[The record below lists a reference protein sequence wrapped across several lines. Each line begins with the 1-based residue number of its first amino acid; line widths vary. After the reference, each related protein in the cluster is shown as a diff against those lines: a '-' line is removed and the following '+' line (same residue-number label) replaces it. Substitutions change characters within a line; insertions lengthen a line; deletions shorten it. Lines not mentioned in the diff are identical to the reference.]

1 MPVKIDP
8 GYRSIHKSLPRPE
21 AAAHQP
27 LQAKRFSDM
36 LQQQD
41 RQASYEQLKQMIQ
54 QIDQQGQ
61 RLAKSMTVRE
71 LRLYK
76 NMVKKF
82 LEDTVRRGVG
92 LKETRGW
99 DRRGRNRRYKI
110 LDEIDRILLDMAD
123 ELLEHEEG
131 RIRLLQSIG
140 EIRGLLINL
149 LY

>member
-1 MPVKIDP
+1 VKIDP

>member
-1 MPVKIDP
+1 
-8 GYRSIHKSLPRPE
+8 
-21 AAAHQP
+21 
-27 LQAKRFSDM
+27 
-36 LQQQD
+36 
-41 RQASYEQLKQMIQ
+41 
-54 QIDQQGQ
+54 
-61 RLAKSMTVRE
+61 
-71 LRLYK
+71 
-76 NMVKKF
+76 
-82 LEDTVRRGVG
+82 VG

>member
-1 MPVKIDP
+1 MKIDP

>member
-1 MPVKIDP
+1 MKIDP

-41 RQASYEQLKQMIQ
+41 RQASYEQLKQMIR

-71 LRLYK
+71 LRLYR

-99 DRRGRNRRYKI
+99 DRRGRSRRYKI

-123 ELLEHEEG
+123 DLLEHEEG